1 MDIELLRDL
10 CRGNRIKWTIHALK
24 RIRERGISAEEVLRC
39 VTQGQVIENY
49 PDDRPFP
56 SCLIHCVSDGKHLHA
71 VVSSDGTEITIITA
85 YIPNGDEWEDDY
97 QTRKA
102 VRP

>member
-1 MDIELLRDL
+1 MDIELLQRL
-10 CRGNRIKWTIHALK
+10 CRDNRIMWTIHALK
-24 RIRERGISAEEVLRC
+24 RIRERGIPAEEVLRC
-39 VTQGQVIENY
+39 IAQGTVIENY

-56 SCLIHCVSDGKHLHA
+56 SCLIHCGAGSRPLHA

-97 QTRKA
+97 QKRKA
-102 VRP
+102 VQP

>member
-1 MDIELLRDL
+1 MDIELLQRL
-10 CRGNRIKWTIHALK
+10 CRDNRIKWTIHALK

-39 VTQGQVIENY
+39 IAQGKVIENY

-56 SCLIHCVSDGKHLHA
+56 SCLIHCGTDSRPLHA
-71 VVSSDGTEITIITA
+71 VVRSDGPELTIITA

-97 QTRKA
+97 QKRKA
-102 VRP
+102 VQP